1 MSPSWLATLA
11 GYGGATALVEDD
23 RIVTYADLVAEIG
36 GAATRLSEAGIEAG
50 DVIVLNAD
58 YSLGG
63 IACFL
68 ALASLGTI
76 VVPIVNM
83 TPGACEILREEC
95 GARFVCRPGAAAFLE
110 SWGEGK
116 PHPLYDGLRA
126 RGTAGL
132 ILLSSGSTGKPKA
145 ILHDLASL
153 LHPRKAGRGN
163 SRLTIL
169 LFLLFDHIGGINTLI
184 NVLFSG
190 GTAVVATERTPNA
203 ICRLVETHRVRVLPA
218 SPTFLNLILMGGF
231 HELHDLSS
239 LRLITYG
246 TEPMPDQLLRRVRA
260 AFPRARLLQ
269 TFGTSETGI
278 AGTQSA
284 SSESTYFRIDD
295 ADYEYRIVD
304 GELHLRTKTQF
315 LGYLNADNGVITDDG
330 WFRTGD
336 LVEEAENGYLRI
348 RGRAK
353 EVINVG
359 GEKVLPVELE
369 SILLENPLV
378 ADCVVYG
385 EPNAIT
391 GQMVCADIR
400 PSRPIDKAELRR
412 EIHAFLSPRVERFKV
427 PGRLRLVE
435 DVEASERF
443 KKKRL
448 RL

>member
-1 MSPSWLATLA
+1 MSPPWLATLA
-11 GYGGATALVEDD
+11 GYGGATALIEGD
-23 RIVTYADLVAEIG
+23 RVVTYAELVAEIG
-36 GAATRLSEAGIEAG
+36 SAATRLSDAGIEAG

-58 YSLGG
+58 YSLSGV
-63 IACFL
+63 ACFF
-68 ALASLGTI
+68 ALASLNTI
-76 VVPIVNM
+76 VVPVVNM
-83 TPGACEILREEC
+83 TPGAREILQDEC
-95 GARFVCRPGAAAFLE
+95 GARFVCRPGAAGFLE

-116 PHPLYDGLRA
+116 AHPLYDSLRS

-132 ILLSSGSTGKPKA
+132 ILLSSGSTGRPKA

-153 LHPRKAGRGN
+153 LYPRKEGRGN

-203 ICRLVETHRVRVLPA
+203 ICRLVEVHRVRVLPA

-315 LGYLNADNGVITDDG
+315 LGYLMMGGSGPATSSRRPGTAICGSAAGRRKSSMSAARRCCRSSWNPSSS
-330 WFRTGD
+330 RTRWSRTVSSTASRTRSPGKWCAPTSD
-336 LVEEAENGYLRI
+336 R
-348 RGRAK
+348 RA
-353 EVINVG
+353 
-359 GEKVLPVELE
+359 P
-369 SILLENPLV
+369 S
-378 ADCVVYG
+378 
-385 EPNAIT
+385 T
-391 GQMVCADIR
+391 R
-400 PSRPIDKAELRR
+400 PSSGGRSTNSS
-412 EIHAFLSPRVERFKV
+412 SP
-427 PGRLRLVE
+427 G
-435 DVEASERF
+435 
-443 KKKRL
+443 
-448 RL
+448 

>member
-1 MSPSWLATLA
+1 MPPFWLSMLA
-11 GYGGATALVEDD
+11 DYGEAKALIEGERV
-23 RIVTYADLVAEIG
+23 VTYAELAAAIG
-36 GAATRLSEAGIEAG
+36 DATTRLREAGIGAG
-50 DVIVLNAD
+50 DVVVLNAD

-63 IACFL
+63 VACFF
-68 ALASLGTI
+68 ALAALGTI
-76 VVPIVNM
+76 VVPAVSM
-83 TPGACEILREEC
+83 TPAAREILRDEC
-95 GARFVCRPGAAAFLE
+95 GAGFVCRPDAADFVE
-110 SWGEGK
+110 KWGEGR
-116 PHPLYDGLRA
+116 PHALYEGLRA

-145 ILHDLASL
+145 ILHDLNAL
-153 LHPRKAGRGN
+153 LQPRREGRGN

-203 ICRLVETHRVRVLPA
+203 ICQLVETHRIRVLPA

-231 HELHDLSS
+231 HELHNLSS

-260 AFPRARLLQ
+260 AFPKARLLQ

-315 LGYLNADNGVITDDG
+315 LGYLNADNAVITGDG

-400 PSRPIDKAELRR
+400 PSRAIDKVELRR
-412 EIHAFLSPRVERFKV
+412 EIQEFLRPRVERFKV
-427 PGRLRLVE
+427 PSRIRLVE

-448 RL
+448 RA